1 MPWAAHKLK
10 CSASHRP
17 HPNYPQAMGK
27 WGQSMDSLK
36 KNKKTHHLS
45 RHQLF
50 ILKHPW
56 LQHSPK
62 TSALLI
68 NRSYCTHGL
77 PNGHQ
82 SLPPPPLWKWGKLA

>member
-36 KNKKTHHLS
+36 KKNKKNPT
-45 RHQLF
+45 
-50 ILKHPW
+50 I
-56 LQHSPK
+56 
-62 TSALLI
+62 
-68 NRSYCTHGL
+68 
-77 PNGHQ
+77 
-82 SLPPPPLWKWGKLA
+82 

>member
-36 KNKKTHHLS
+36 KKTKKTPPSEQTPAIHLKAS
-45 RHQLF
+45 LGC
-50 ILKHPW
+50 
-56 LQHSPK
+56 STAPK
-62 TSALLI
+62 P
-68 NRSYCTHGL
+68 L
-77 PNGHQ
+77 PR
-82 SLPPPPLWKWGKLA
+82 

>member
-50 ILKHPW
+50 ILKHP
-56 LQHSPK
+56 
-62 TSALLI
+62 
-68 NRSYCTHGL
+68 
-77 PNGHQ
+77 
-82 SLPPPPLWKWGKLA
+82 

>member
-36 KNKKTHHLS
+36 KKQKNPPSEQTPAVHLKAS
-45 RHQLF
+45 LGC
-50 ILKHPW
+50 
-56 LQHSPK
+56 STAPK
-62 TSALLI
+62 P
-68 NRSYCTHGL
+68 L
-77 PNGHQ
+77 PC
-82 SLPPPPLWKWGKLA
+82 

>member
-36 KNKKTHHLS
+36 KKQKKPHHLS

-56 LQHSPK
+56 AAAQPQNL
-62 TSALLI
+62 
-68 NRSYCTHGL
+68 C
-77 PNGHQ
+77 
-82 SLPPPPLWKWGKLA
+82 LANQD